1 MRRSRKANP
10 LLNLRNS
17 MPATDLKPEQFRGY
31 PPEAR
36 KLVTNDLAALQRLP
50 LSFLPSLLR
59 EVMDYDFKFPAERK
73 GIEKELANLSSLS
86 AEQTKDWFEAF
97 AQIRLSPQL
106 EQFDWINAPAQF
118 VEQLSAYLW
127 TTHQLDAFR
136 VAALAYA
143 ERLRAAVPPE
153 PPAMPRLGI
162 TVIGQSVIT
171 TEEPLFRK
179 LRPHGVYY
187 SRVQPENG
195 LKQLLEAVR
204 ARAEAHPAVYGHWY
218 IDGGQEA
225 AHDPSLTCVSY
236 HALGPARAALSS
248 KIRVEIERPGMGP
261 ETLRTLLAQM
271 RPADLGL
278 NEGAVQ
284 GTNGNAVESGN
295 AVLDRF
301 QVKLLTEGS
310 GTQIFSTT
318 FAQWAAREALRRAQP
333 LTLLVR
339 FAPRQRQKPMNEMLS
354 AGTDKRVELDSMG
367 SLVDADMGAYYNWL
381 NQQRLPGAEQS
392 SFLVW
397 FENHSEAVA
406 IGPSMPRGT
415 ASTSPTD
422 LQNLI
427 SWMA

>member
-1 MRRSRKANP
+1 
-10 LLNLRNS
+10 
-17 MPATDLKPEQFRGY
+17 MPTVDLKPEQFSGY

-36 KLVTNDLAALQRLP
+36 RLVTNDLAALQRLP

-59 EVMDYDFKFPAERK
+59 EVIDYDFKFPAERK
-73 GIEKELANLSSLS
+73 AIEKELGNLNALS
-86 AEQTKDWFEAF
+86 PEQTKDWFQGF

-127 TTHQLDAFR
+127 TTHQLDTFR

-143 ERLRAAVPPE
+143 ERLHAAVPPE
-153 PPAMPRLGI
+153 SPAMPRLGI
-162 TVIGQSVIT
+162 TVIGQGVST
-171 TEEPLFRK
+171 PAEPLFRK
-179 LRPHGVYY
+179 LRSHGVYY

-195 LKQLLEAVR
+195 LQQLLDAVS
-204 ARAEAHPAVYGHWY
+204 ARAKAHPVVHGHWY

-225 AHDPSLTCVSY
+225 AHDPALTCVSY

-278 NEGAVQ
+278 EQ
-284 GTNGNAVESGN
+284 GG
-295 AVLDRF
+295 VLDRF

-318 FAQWAAREALRRAQP
+318 FAQWAARESLRRAQP

-354 AGTDKRVELDSMG
+354 AGADSRVELDPIG
-367 SLVDADMGAYYNWL
+367 SLIDADMGAYYNWL
-381 NQQRLPGAEQS
+381 NQQRLTGAEQS

-397 FENHSEAVA
+397 FENHGEAVA

-415 ASTSPTD
+415 ESTTAIN
-422 LQNLI
+422 LQKLL
-427 SWMA
+427 SWMT